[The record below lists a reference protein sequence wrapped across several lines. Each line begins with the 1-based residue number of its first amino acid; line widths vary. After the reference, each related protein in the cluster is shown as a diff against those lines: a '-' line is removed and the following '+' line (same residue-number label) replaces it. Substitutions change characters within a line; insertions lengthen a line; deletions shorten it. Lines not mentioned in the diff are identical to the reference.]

1 MKITCDCGNEVKLV
15 QPDDAEERIVNEE
28 EGMCVHQNDRGKF
41 DFWEQHDVVGIV
53 CNECKKA
60 VWMFT

>member
-1 MKITCDCGNEVKLV
+1 MKLTCDCGNEVNLV
-15 QPDDAEERIVNEE
+15 EPNDEEERTTNEE
-28 EGMCVHQNDRGKF
+28 EGTYVTQDKRTF
-41 DFWEQHDVVGIV
+41 DFWEQHDVVAIV